1 MLRSPIQ
8 KSRHALPTWEALCSL
23 ARPRISPELS
33 PKTPRN
39 GARTFARRRS
49 SRSEERSCM
58 IRIFA
63 ILSAIG
69 FALAP
74 QGARAEATAL
84 RVAKQFGIAY
94 LQFMVMYDQKLIE
107 KE

>member
-1 MLRSPIQ
+1 
-8 KSRHALPTWEALCSL
+8 
-23 ARPRISPELS
+23 
-33 PKTPRN
+33 
-39 GARTFARRRS
+39 
-49 SRSEERSCM
+49 M

-74 QGARAEATAL
+74 QGARAEAKAL

-94 LQFMVMYDQKLIE
+94 LQFMVMEDQKLME
-107 KE
+107 KHATAVGLGDITVDFNQFSPAM